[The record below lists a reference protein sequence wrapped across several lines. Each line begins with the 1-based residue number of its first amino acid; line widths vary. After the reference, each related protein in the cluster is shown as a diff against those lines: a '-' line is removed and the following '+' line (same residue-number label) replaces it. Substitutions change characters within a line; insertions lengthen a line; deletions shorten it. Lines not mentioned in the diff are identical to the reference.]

1 MVRFS
6 RELGGEVS
14 PRCQRPEAENAV
26 TRPIV
31 LRVAKTHVCRQS
43 LPLAVLAVLAVTVMW
58 YGAHTVDCV
67 RTTCEG
73 SSLSRSFAPTQSVVA
88 SIHTHSPN
96 L

>member
-14 PRCQRPEAENAV
+14 PRCQRPEAENVV

-31 LRVAKTHVCRQS
+31 LRVAETHVCRHS
-43 LPLAVLAVLAVTVMW
+43 LPLAVLAVTVMW